1 MRRLAALPLLLVFPF
16 CACAPKAE
24 APPPPAPLAL
34 DCATPFEAQVAKI
47 TAQPYLVAAPRE
59 PGEPYRFYSTAG
71 GAVSYVITEQ
81 DAPGHPA
88 ILMQT
93 AAGGQVKTT
102 GCPYGDHKGYQQV
115 LAYIDSL
122 KTAAKR

>member
-1 MRRLAALPLLLVFPF
+1 MRGPIALLLLTTLPL

-24 APPPPAPLAL
+24 APPPAPLAL
-34 DCATPFEAQVAKI
+34 DCAVPFEAQAARI
-47 TAQPYLVAAPRE
+47 TAQPNLVPAPKE
-59 PGEPYRFYSTAG
+59 AGEPYRFYSTEG
-71 GAVSYVITEQ
+71 GAVSYVITERG
-81 DAPGHPA
+81 APGHPA

-102 GCPYGDHKGYQQV
+102 GCPYGDLKGYQTV

-122 KTAAKR
+122 KTVTKR

>member
-1 MRRLAALPLLLVFPF
+1 MRGPIALLLLLPL

-24 APPPPAPLAL
+24 PPPPGPLAL
-34 DCATPFEAQVAKI
+34 DCAQPFEAQAARI
-47 TAQPYLVAAPRE
+47 TAQPNLMPAPKE
-59 PGEPYRFYSTAG
+59 PGEPYRFYSAAS
-71 GAVSYVITEQ
+71 GAVSYVITQ
-81 DAPGHPA
+81 KGAPGHPA

-102 GCPYGDHKGYQQV
+102 GCPYGDAKGYQTL

-122 KTAAKR
+122 KAVTKQ